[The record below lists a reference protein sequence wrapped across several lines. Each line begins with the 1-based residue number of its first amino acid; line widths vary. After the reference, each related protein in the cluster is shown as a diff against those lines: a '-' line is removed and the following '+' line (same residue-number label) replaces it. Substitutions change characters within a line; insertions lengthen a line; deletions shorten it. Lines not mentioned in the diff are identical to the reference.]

1 MIIYTDNPEY
11 ATNTLI
17 PSIAFHQHNPK
28 TNKAKNA
35 QLIQRFFPD
44 GKIYETEYS
53 FPSIFDCLFVKQFSP
68 SSQFDQLIE
77 YSRRVNKI
85 KGGILCFS
93 GSGKDFH
100 GFHQREWASLEGNI
114 HLSILLQPERRV
126 DHANAAFL
134 ILAAN
139 AITKTINDLEKIQS
153 KASIHWVND
162 ILIEQ
167 QKVGGVLVQSQVR
180 GEITEKVVIGIG
192 INVEKKP
199 ELRSDPFVKAAT
211 AINCHVENKKHYV
224 IREILWPLVINL
236 EMQYVTLME
245 NRYLDLLDSYIKH
258 SLIIGK
264 VVEVYSDPR
273 EESPERVTM
282 GKVVSITEDLE
293 LILEGV
299 EQPVRKG
306 RVKIFD

>member
-28 TNKAKNA
+28 TNETEYTY
-35 QLIQRFFPD
+35 LIQRFFTD

-53 FPSIFDCLFVKQFSP
+53 FPSIFTCLFVKQFSP

-77 YSRRVNKI
+77 YSRRVNQI

-100 GFHQREWASLEGNI
+100 GFHQREWASLDGNI

-139 AITKTINDLEKIQS
+139 AVTKTINDLEKIQS

-167 QKVGGVLVQSQVR
+167 QKVSGVLVQSQVR

-236 EMQYVTLME
+236 EKQYVTLME
-245 NRYLDLLDSYIKH
+245 NRYFDLLDSYIKH

-273 EESPERVTM
+273 EGSPERVTM
-282 GKVVSITEDLE
+282 GKVISITEDLE

-299 EQPVRKG
+299 EHPVRKG